1 MKNDLI
7 ERYIY
12 AVTKRMNPKVR
23 EDVSM
28 ELRGL
33 IDDMLQE
40 RCGDE
45 TPTEKDIRV
54 VLTELG
60 TPQELYAKYDD
71 DKDKCLIGQ
80 PYYSTYKFVM
90 KIALFGILG
99 GLAVASLILQLLEP
113 QPILLALGEWFSM
126 TCESLVS
133 AFAVVTIVFAVMQR
147 KGMKVGESFS
157 LDELPAVP
165 KKKQKLSVGE
175 CIFNLAFIMV
185 FLVLFLAVPQV
196 FCAFDTVSGTVIPVF
211 ATEVIRG
218 SWYLLLVFGL
228 LGVIRESVKLLE
240 RQFNKRVFLTVAAT
254 NVLSAGIAAWWLSGP
269 DILNSA
275 FLERLAA
282 LLTEEPKVFEMMF
295 GHFNSFLLMV
305 MLLALVLD
313 TVEAAV
319 KTFRK
324 G

>member
-1 MKNDLI
+1 MKNDMI

-33 IDDMLQE
+33 IDDMLLE

-45 TPTEKDIRV
+45 TPTDKDVRV

-99 GLAVASLILQLLEP
+99 GLAVASLLLQLVEP
-113 QPILLALGEWFSM
+113 QPILLALGEWFAN
-126 TCESLVS
+126 TCEALVC

-175 CIFNLAFIMV
+175 CIFNLAFIVV

-218 SWYLLLVFGL
+218 SWYLLLAFGL
-228 LGVIRESVKLLE
+228 VGVIRESVKLME

-254 NVLSAGIAAWWLSGP
+254 NVLSAGIAVWWLSGP
-269 DILNSA
+269 DILNPI
-275 FLERLAA
+275 FLERLAVELA
-282 LLTEEPKVFEMMF
+282 EEPKVFEMLF
-295 GHFNSFLLMV
+295 ANFNGFLMMV
-305 MLLALVLD
+305 ILLALVLD

>member
-1 MKNDLI
+1 MKNDMI

-12 AVTKRMNPKVR
+12 AVTKRMKPKVR

-28 ELRGL
+28 ELQGL

-60 TPQELYAKYDD
+60 TPQELYAKYDE

-80 PYYSTYKFVM
+80 PYYSTYKFVL

-99 GLAVASLILQLLEP
+99 GLAVACLIQQLMEP

-165 KKKQKLSVGE
+165 KKKQQISAGE
-175 CIFNLAFIMV
+175 CIFNIGFVAV
-185 FLVLFLAVPQV
+185 FLVLFLAVPQTFSAV
-196 FCAFDTVSGTVIPVF
+196 DTVSGTVTPCLS
-211 ATEVIRG
+211 AEDIRG
-218 SWYLLLVFGL
+218 SWYLLLALGL
-228 LGVIRESVKLLE
+228 LDVIRESVKLLE
-240 RQFNKRVFLTVAAT
+240 RQFNKRVFLTVAGT
-254 NVLSAGIAAWWLSGP
+254 NVLSAGIAVWWLSGT
-269 DILNSA
+269 DILNPA
-275 FLERLAA
+275 FVERLAVELA
-282 LLTEEPKVFEMMF
+282 EEPRVFELLF
-295 GHFNSFLLMV
+295 ANFNGFLLV
-305 MLLALVLD
+305 VILLALVFD
-313 TVEAAV
+313 TVEATV

>member
-1 MKNDLI
+1 MKNDMI

-12 AVTKRMNPKVR
+12 AVTKRMKAKVR

-28 ELRGL
+28 ELRSL

-60 TPQELYAKYDD
+60 TPQELYTKYDE

-80 PYYSTYKFVM
+80 PYYSTYKFVL
-90 KIALFGILG
+90 KIALCGILG
-99 GLAVASLILQLLEP
+99 GLAVACLIQQLMEP

-126 TCESLVS
+126 TCEALVC
-133 AFAVVTIVFAVMQR
+133 AFAFVTIVFAVMQR

-175 CIFNLAFIMV
+175 CIFNIAFIAV
-185 FLVLFLAVPQV
+185 FLVLFLAAPQV
-196 FCAFDTVSGTVIPVF
+196 FCAFDTVSGTAIPVF
-211 ATEVIRG
+211 SAEVIRG
-218 SWYLLLVFGL
+218 SWYLLLAFGL
-228 LGVIRESVKLLE
+228 VGVIRESVKLLE
-240 RQFNKRVFLTVAAT
+240 RQFNKRVFLTVAGT
-254 NVLSAGIAAWWLSGP
+254 NVLSAGIAVWWLSGA
-269 DILNSA
+269 DILNST
-275 FLERLAA
+275 FLGHLEGYFVEA
-282 LLTEEPKVFEMMF
+282 PKVFEMIF
-295 GHFNSFLLMV
+295 ANFNRFLLV
-305 MLLALVLD
+305 VILLALVFD
-313 TVEAAV
+313 TVEATV

>member
-1 MKNDLI
+1 MKNDMI

-12 AVTKRMNPKVR
+12 AVTRRMKAKVR
-23 EDVSM
+23 EDVSL
-28 ELRGL
+28 ELRSL

-60 TPQELYAKYDD
+60 TPQELFAKYDE

-80 PYYSTYKFVM
+80 PYYSTYKFVL

-99 GLAVASLILQLLEP
+99 GLAVACLILQIMEP
-113 QPILLALGEWFSM
+113 QPILLALGEWFAM
-126 TCESLVS
+126 TCEALVC

-147 KGMKVGESFS
+147 KGMKVGESFN

-175 CIFNLAFIMV
+175 CIFNLAFIVV
-185 FLVLFLAVPQV
+185 FLVLFLAVPQI
-196 FCAFDTVSGTVIPVF
+196 FCAIDTVSGTVMPVLS
-211 ATEVIRG
+211 AEVIRG
-218 SWYLLLVFGL
+218 SWYLLLAFGL
-228 LGVIRESVKLLE
+228 VGVVRESVKLLE
-240 RQFNKRVFLTVAAT
+240 RQFNKRVFLTTAVT
-254 NVLSAGIAAWWLSGP
+254 NVLSAGIAVWWLSGA
-269 DILNSA
+269 DILNPA
-275 FLERLAA
+275 FVGHLAVELA
-282 LLTEEPKVFEMMF
+282 EEPKVFEMIF
-295 GHFNSFLLMV
+295 APFNSFLLMV
-305 MLLALVLD
+305 ILLALIFD